1 MAITILAT
9 PKAFAPVYNKME
21 YLISSTNV
29 AQPNFAYLVDIYIN
43 GSVTKT
49 VRLRIPVRPSDNYG
63 KVDIHRVLESA
74 LTSDVGNPLGT
85 AATYNASNSSLSY
98 IVKFGEEYG
107 ATVTQYPDVEI
118 DSSRKAI
125 NASLEK
131 ANFINWNFNN
141 FKFNII
147 LGPQPPNRFLTNMP
161 NNNKV
166 SINSHG
172 WLYYSQGILLNR
184 IKVTT
189 KDLNGATIDTFY
201 LSINTPSTTDIVF
214 MPSAPASLNKIDN
227 ANIVTGVQPIITSS
241 VASYDIVGVDSFGAG
256 VPLSE
261 VKTFVIEE
269 NCKYNVNTLIF
280 QNNLGAFDN
289 FTFYLGEES
298 TTAIERKDMKVN
310 VDNVVGTSIVYSMD
324 EREKVTYYTK
334 NTPSLKLM
342 SDWITEEES
351 NWLLELMSSPE
362 IYLQNGDELIAV
374 AKIKATNYTKK
385 KVVRDKLFKI
395 DVELELG
402 YDNYRQRI

>member
-29 AQPNFAYLVDIYIN
+29 AQPNFAYLVDIFIN
-43 GSVTKT
+43 GSGTKT
-49 VRLRIPVRPSDNYG
+49 VRLRIPVRPSDLKG
-63 KVDIHRVLESA
+63 KVDVHRVLESA
-74 LTSDVGNPLGT
+74 LTSDVGNPLGI
-85 AATYNASNSSLSY
+85 ASAYDASNSSLSY
-98 IVKFGEEYG
+98 IVSFGEEYG

-131 ANFINWNFNN
+131 ANFINWDVTDYELNGAA
-141 FKFNII
+141 KK
-147 LGPQPPNRFLTNMP
+147 FLTNMP

-172 WLYYSQGILLNR
+172 WLYYKGNNSVINQFYIE
-184 IKVTT
+184 
-189 KDLNGATIDTFY
+189 TFNQSSSLIGGFITDVN
-201 LSINTPSTTDIVF
+201 LSGDIQF
-214 MPSAPASLNKIDN
+214 IPSAPASLNKIDN
-227 ANIVTGVQPIITSS
+227 ANFVFGVQPIIDTNTAFYHITAISTL
-241 VASYDIVGVDSFGAG
+241 GNQ
-256 VPLSE
+256 LSE
-261 VKTFVIEE
+261 TKTFVIEE

-310 VDNVVGTSIVYSMD
+310 VDTVVGNDIVYSMD

>member
-21 YLISSTNV
+21 YLIESTNV

-43 GSVTKT
+43 GSGTKT
-49 VRLRIPVRPSDNYG
+49 VRLRIPVRPSDLKG
-63 KVDIHRVLESA
+63 KVDVHRVLESA

-85 AATYNASNSSLSY
+85 AGTYNATNSSLTY

-107 ATVTQYPDVEI
+107 ATVTQYPDLEI
-118 DSSRKAI
+118 DSNRKAL

-131 ANFINWNFNN
+131 AEFINWDVADY
-141 FKFNII
+141 K
-147 LGPQPPNRFLTNMP
+147 LDGVTKKFLTNMP
-161 NNNKV
+161 NNHKV

-172 WLYYSQGILLNR
+172 WLYYVDTVVITIFNINR
-184 IKVTT
+184 Y
-189 KDLNGATIDTFY
+189 DLNGNSLPSITIDSTAATTNIQFV
-201 LSINTPSTTDIVF
+201 PS
-214 MPSAPASLNKIDN
+214 SPASLNNIDN
-227 ANIVTGVQPIITSS
+227 SNLITGAQPIIDST
-241 VASYDIVGVDSFGAG
+241 VGSYDIQARGVGVY
-256 VPLSE
+256 SE
-261 VKTFVIEE
+261 TRTFVIEE

-310 VDNVVGTSIVYSMD
+310 VDTVMGNDIVYSMN

-402 YDNYRQRI
+402 YDDYRQRG